1 MIQIHRP
8 VALGLAALG
17 ACLAL
22 TACGSNWGGGN
33 PYVSIGGTVSG
44 LSGGTLGLWA
54 NNGQKTLVITA
65 NGNFTFPTQIADG
78 SAYTVIVGIQP
89 AGQTCTVTNGT
100 GTANSNVRNISV
112 NCSAY
117 TYTQRPL
124 PAVYSTGKAVNYSPY
139 RTPEGPATETP
150 SDADILQD
158 LGLLD
163 TAGFN
168 LLRLFGNS
176 PPRNDAIAEKILSLA
191 AANYPDM
198 KFQLGIS
205 LSGLT
210 SCSDPVNNDNIFY
223 LITKLSKY
231 PNVATI
237 SVGNETSFY
246 SKYMPLACLESYV
259 RTIRSQVT
267 QPVTADD
274 DFTFYAGKT
283 SAGGDRV
290 EVKPDTILALID
302 FASIHLYPISN
313 PQWWDWKQTGVAAG
327 PARAQAMMEASLAAA
342 KGWFNEVASYQY
354 VDASGNKVSVKDAM
368 PIVVGE
374 TGWKAVQ
381 TNPNSEIEYYAA
393 LQVNAKWYYD
403 LLYGNPGQGYSPW
416 QGSVGGPPMIFYF
429 EATDEEWK
437 GYDDGWGLWDA
448 ARVPRYALCGTPAG
462 PVCNADLYQ
471 GAGYYNPAP
480 PPPFTTITFDS
491 PTVTYT
497 LTGFA
502 GAEDSSVQPD
512 PTNASNNVARVR
524 RSATAE
530 TYAGTTVSTG
540 VNLTAGTIPFTATD
554 TTMTVRV
561 YSPSAGIP
569 VRLKVEDAA
578 NPTRS
583 VETEALT
590 AAAGAWETLTF
601 DFANQVAGTAPLN
614 LAWTYDKVTI
624 FFNFG
629 KTGAQAGAQTFYFDD
644 VAFVS
649 SGGGGGG
656 GSCGTTAPTCAPSTA
671 IPSGSVIIYSD
682 GATVANFNPH
692 PDWGQNPPVVFAEPT
707 IAGNKSLQY
716 VWAGPGGLYEG
727 LDWAANPVDV
737 SAKGKLHVDFW
748 TPDLTSVKV
757 SLISPG
763 RENAVTVPLTAG
775 SWNSVDVD
783 LSAYSVPDLAAII
796 QIKLEPNSAGT
807 LYVDN
812 IYFWGTA
819 ASGGGCTG
827 GTFTGGIF
835 AADYMGDLD
844 PAMNKPPMS
853 TACGDIGFYY
863 DARFPATA
871 LYNYGGISNQVVNP
885 GGINNFYYG
894 FGLQPPAITDG
905 YFGAY
910 VNAPSNGMADVTP
923 FTNLRFTLWGP
934 AELFEKSFTPQI
946 QVVMAGPVV
955 AGCGSNSGRSEVQ
968 APLVTAQKIGAASNY
983 VVPLGSFTIK
993 YACSGEST
1001 VAQILAK
1008 VAQVNFTLVGTNIQ
1022 YTEPDPGTPPAY
1034 PNGLNVGPIS
1044 FN

>member
-17 ACLAL
+17 ACLTL

-33 PYVSIGGTVSG
+33 PYVTLGGTVSG

-65 NGNFTFPTQIADG
+65 NGAFTFPTQIADG
-78 SAYTVIVGIQP
+78 STYTVIVGIQP
-89 AGQTCTVTNGT
+89 AGQTCLVTNGT
-100 GTANSNVRNISV
+100 GTANSNVNNISV

-124 PAVYSTGKAVNYSPY
+124 PAVYSTGKAANYSPY
-139 RTPEGPATETP
+139 RTPDGPKDETP
-150 SDADILQD
+150 SDAQILQD

-176 PPRNDAIAEKILSLA
+176 PPRNDEVAEKILSLA
-191 AANYPDM
+191 AAHYPDM
-198 KFQLGIS
+198 KFQLGTS

-246 SKYMPLACLESYV
+246 SKYMPLACLESYI
-259 RTIRSQVT
+259 RAIRSQVT

-302 FASIHLYPISN
+302 FASIHMYPISN
-313 PQWWDWKQTGVAAG
+313 PDWWDWKQTGVAAG

-342 KGWFNEVASYQY
+342 KGWFNEVANYQY
-354 VDASGNKVSVKDAM
+354 IDASGSKVSVKDSM

-381 TNPNSEIEYYAA
+381 TNPNSELEYYAA
-393 LQVNAKWYYD
+393 QQVNAKWYYD
-403 LLYGNPGQGYSPW
+403 LLYGNPGQGYSSW
-416 QGSVGGPPMIFYF
+416 QGSAGGPPMIFYF

-437 GYDDGWGLWDA
+437 GFDDGWGLWDA

-512 PTNASNNVARVR
+512 PTDPANNVARVK
-524 RSATAE
+524 RSATALE
-530 TYAGTTVSTG
+530 YAGTVVSTG

-554 TTMTVRV
+554 TKMTVRV
-561 YSPSAGIP
+561 YSPAAGIT

-578 NPTRS
+578 DPS
-583 VETEALT
+583 PDPKVSGVETDAT
-590 AAAGAWETLTF
+590 TTVANGWETLTF
-601 DFANQVAGTAPLN
+601 DFGNPAAGSLKPAVWSYN
-614 LAWTYDKVTI
+614 RVII

-629 KTGAQAGAQTFYFDD
+629 KTGAQAGAQTYYFDD

-649 SGGGGGG
+649 SGGGGT
-656 GSCGTTAPTCAPSTA
+656 CGTTAPTCAPITA

-692 PDWGQNPPVVFAEPT
+692 PDWGQSPPVAFSEPT

-716 VWAGPGGLYEG
+716 VWPGPTGLYEG
-727 LDWAANPVDV
+727 LEWSSVDV
-737 SAKGKLHVDFW
+737 SAKGKLHIDFW
-748 TPDLTSVKV
+748 TPDVTSVKV

-763 RENAVTVPLTAG
+763 RENPVTVPLTAG
-775 SWNSVDVD
+775 SWNSVDID
-783 LSAYSVPDLAAII
+783 LSAYSVPNLAAII
-796 QIKLEPNSAGT
+796 QMKLEPNSAGT

-819 ASGGGCTG
+819 ASGGGCSG

-871 LYNYGGISNQVVNP
+871 QYNYGGISNQVVNP

-894 FGLQPPAITDG
+894 FGLKPPAITDG

-910 VNAPSNGMADVTP
+910 VNAPSNGTADVTP

-983 VVPLGSFTIK
+983 VVPLSSFTIK
-993 YACSGEST
+993 FACSGEST
-1001 VAQILAK
+1001 VAEILAK

-1022 YTEPDPGTPPAY
+1022 YSVPDTSVPPAY
-1034 PNGLNVGPIS
+1034 ANGLNVGPIS